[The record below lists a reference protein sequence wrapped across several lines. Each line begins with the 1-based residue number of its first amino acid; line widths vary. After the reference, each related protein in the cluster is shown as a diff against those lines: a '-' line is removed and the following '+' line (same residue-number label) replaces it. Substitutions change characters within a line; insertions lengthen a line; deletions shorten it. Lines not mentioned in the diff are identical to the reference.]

1 MFLLS
6 QTHFSS
12 RIAATFFGLKV
23 NVFPHFFCPE
33 RKRGT
38 STEGVFIVTVG
49 EEVFMEPFNLK

>member
-12 RIAATFFGLKV
+12 RIAATFFGLKL
-23 NVFPHFFCPE
+23 NVFTHFFVPSE
-33 RKRGT
+33 KGGRAPKR
-38 STEGVFIVTVG
+38 VFIVTVR